1 MTITV
6 AGNKKEYEDGIN
18 LPTLIEKEQID
29 NAEYVTVTIND
40 EFVEREKFPNRL
52 TSIACRCIIGII
64 YNSNYIWRYGYACES
79 KGHKRND
86 ISK

>member
-29 NAEYVTVTIND
+29 NVDYVTVTIND
-40 EFVEREKFPNRL
+40 EFVEREKFPE
-52 TSIACRCIIGII
+52 TIIKDGDVVEFL
-64 YNSNYIWRYGYACES
+64 YFMGGGAR
-79 KGHKRND
+79 
-86 ISK
+86 